1 MKEFKQ
7 KTGTHFKQKSG
18 TRKAAFV
25 AHALLALSLSAGVAT
40 HARAQ
45 DERAQDERVAGASAG
60 AQREPEARRRG
71 GNRGGLL
78 RILNLTPEQRA
89 RIGAIRLET
98 EPQGRLLGAR
108 VHEAR
113 RALDEAIYAAAPDEA
128 VIEER
133 VRELGAAQTAFVRLR
148 SLTELR
154 IRRVL
159 SPVQLDAFR
168 RLQRE
173 TRTRRQPMNQLST
186 PQGDTPARFR
196 DRIERRREE
205 RRQRRLRNEQNAAP
219 ATQRGRRPAP
229 TGDVRP

>member
-1 MKEFKQ
+1 MKV
-7 KTGTHFKQKSG
+7 FKQKSG
-18 TRKAAFV
+18 ARIVAFV
-25 AHALLALSLSAGVAT
+25 AHALLALSLSAVVAPN
-40 HARAQ
+40 ARAQ
-45 DERAQDERVAGASAG
+45 DECMAGTPAG
-60 AQREPEARRRG
+60 AQRESEARRRVG
-71 GNRGGLL
+71 SRGGLL

-89 RIGAIRLET
+89 RIGAIRRET

-108 VHEAR
+108 LREAR

-133 VRELGAAQTAFVRLR
+133 VRELGAAQTALVRLR

-159 SPVQLDAFR
+159 SPEQLHAFR
-168 RLQRE
+168 RLQGE

-196 DRIERRREE
+196 DRIERRRLEE
-205 RRQRRLRNEQNAAP
+205 RRQRRLRNEQNAPPAAP
-219 ATQRGRRPAP
+219 RGRRPDPA
-229 TGDVRP
+229 GDGRP